1 MKNRPFQLIP
11 SCIKLLFVILVCFSF
26 FSPTQLF
33 ADRQFTITPSAG
45 TGGIITPP
53 NPQNVPE
60 GNSKS
65 FTITPN
71 PGYHIA
77 EVLVDGASVGA
88 VALYTFTNVTA
99 DHTIAASFAP
109 DSQPDFTIASSAGAG
124 GIIVPSGAVTVA
136 SGGSQVFT
144 ITPDTGYHV
153 ADTQVDG
160 ASVGVLSSYTF
171 TNVISDHSIVASFA
185 VNTYTLSYSTGLGG
199 SVNGTTPQTVN
210 YGGTGSTVTAV
221 PDTGY
226 HFVTWSDGVLTVSR
240 TDTNV
245 IADLSVSASFAPDLP
260 QNLTITATAGIH
272 GAIDPSGVVSVP
284 SGGSQSFTATPDA
297 GYHVADMFVDGASV
311 GALSSYTFTNVVADH
326 MITVSFEID
335 SPQTFTITASAGTG
349 GTINPSGAVA
359 VVSGGSQDFTVSP
372 DTGYYIVDILVDGA
386 SVGTTA
392 LYTFTNVTG
401 VHSIAASFAPNT
413 YTLTYTAGAHGSING
428 VSPQMVNYN
437 GNGTPVTAVPDTGY
451 HFVSWSDGILTSS
464 RIDTNVTA
472 DISANASFAADIHT
486 VTFDPQG
493 GSLVVPQMVAH
504 GGLAALPIP
513 PVKATFTFG
522 GWYKEALCTNAW
534 NFGTDAVIADT
545 TLYARW
551 MLNSFTVTFDS
562 QGGSAVISQSVV
574 QGGQVI
580 LPSPPARDNY
590 TFSGWY
596 REASCVTIWNF
607 GIDAVTGNITLY
619 AKWAELSGGGGGGG
633 GLGSQVISIGLS
645 GTSPIMDGNG
655 KVIAPGSVETSDGQL
670 KLDIAEGVYIWNS
683 AGAAQSFLST
693 APLPTPPPSPPQ
705 NTLISAYEMGPDGV
719 TFTPAISMTFHYA
732 DAQVPLGTRESDM
745 VIAWWD
751 GVEWVM
757 LTGKV
762 DTDANTVTAQVSHFT
777 SFALFSREP
786 VQVPPV
792 LKINTPITGTSF
804 DLGSVTLSASIGNLK
819 LTTGEHSNVPGE
831 GRVIYYLDVSIPIVQ
846 GVSALTAPGTYAEGT
861 SESFTWINLAP
872 GPHTLGI
879 QLVQNDGTPFN
890 PPIVAVTTVNIIAPP
905 TSTTPQSPNIVIPGG
920 SSPGSSGGFNPVI
933 IAGLLL
939 PVSIMVIF
947 LMSRRRSLRPRIAVT
962 QAPESPLPNSQSKRF
977 TMAEFVASP
986 ALGSPSNDL
995 SKPGPP
1001 KTERQRATSS
1011 PNDEAG
1017 EYIIRLHNTSS
1028 GALAA
1033 IRDYIQH
1040 TPEIKLLTLNN
1051 CYSDVQ
1057 LCINVGNDIALVA
1070 FLSKMLVNCTVK
1082 REGRIILVNGK
1093 DKAG

>member
-1 MKNRPFQLIP
+1 MKNRPFQLIT
-11 SCIKLLFVILVCFSF
+11 SFIKLLCVVLVCFSF
-26 FSPTQLF
+26 FNPAQLF

-77 EVLVDGASVGA
+77 DVLVDGASVGA
-88 VALYTFTNVTA
+88 VALYTFTNVTS

-109 DSQPDFTIASSAGAG
+109 DTQPSFTIVASAGIG
-124 GIIVPSGAVTVA
+124 GVIEPSATVTVTF
-136 SGGSQVFT
+136 GGTQVFT
-144 ITPDTGYHV
+144 ITSDIGYHI
-153 ADTQVDG
+153 ADVLVDG
-160 ASVGVLSSYTF
+160 ASVGALTSYTF
-171 TNVISDHSIVASFA
+171 TNVIADHSIAASFA
-185 VNTYTLSYSTGLGG
+185 VNTYTLSYAAGPGG

-210 YGGTGSTVTAV
+210 HGGSGSTVTAV
-221 PDTGY
+221 PDIGY
-226 HFVTWSDGVLTVSR
+226 HFVTWSDGILSASR
-240 TDTNV
+240 AETNV
-245 IADLSVSASFAPDLP
+245 FADLSVSASFAPDLP
-260 QNLTITATAGIH
+260 QNLTITATAGNH
-272 GAIDPSGVVSVP
+272 GTIDPSGVVSVP
-284 SGGSQSFTATPDA
+284 SGGSQSFTATPDP
-297 GYHVADMFVDGASV
+297 GYHVADMLIDGASV

-326 MITVSFEID
+326 TITVSFETD
-335 SPQTFTITASAGTG
+335 SPQTFTITAGAGAG

-359 VVSGGSQDFTVSP
+359 VVSGGSQDFIVSP
-372 DTGYYIVDILVDGA
+372 DSGYHIADILVDGA

-392 LYTFTNVTG
+392 SYTFTNVTG
-401 VHSIAASFAPNT
+401 DHSIAASFAINT
-413 YTLTYTAGAHGSING
+413 YTLTYTADVHGSING
-428 VSPQMVNYN
+428 VSPQTVNYN
-437 GNGTPVTAVPDTGY
+437 GNGDPVTAVPDVGY
-451 HFVSWSDGILTSS
+451 HFVSWSDGILTAS
-464 RIDTNVTA
+464 RTDINVTA

-493 GSLVVPQMVAH
+493 GSLVVPQMVGH
-504 GGLAALPIP
+504 GGLAALPVP
-513 PVKATFTFG
+513 PTKPTFTFG
-522 GWYKEALCTNAW
+522 GWYKEALCTNSW
-534 NFGTDAVIADT
+534 NFGTDAVIADI

-551 MLNSFTVTFDS
+551 MLNSYTVTFDS
-562 QGGSAVISQSVV
+562 QGGSAVISQSVAH
-574 QGGQVI
+574 GGQVI

-607 GIDAVTGNITLY
+607 GTDTVTGNVTLY
-619 AKWAELSGGGGGGG
+619 AKWAELSGDGGGGGG
-633 GLGSQVISIGLS
+633 FGSQVIAIGLS
-645 GTSPIMDGNG
+645 GTSPVMDGNG
-655 KVIAPGSVETSDGQL
+655 KAIAPGSVETSDGQL
-670 KLDIAEGVYIWNS
+670 KLDIAVGVSIWNA
-683 AGAAQSFLST
+683 AGAAQSFLSA
-693 APLPTPPPSPPQ
+693 APLDTSPPSPPQ
-705 NTLISAYEMGPDGV
+705 NTLILAYEMGPDGV

-732 DAQVPLGTRESDM
+732 DAQVPPGTLESEM
-745 VIAWWD
+745 AIAWWD

-777 SFALFSREP
+777 SFALFSPAP
-786 VQVPPV
+786 VQAPPT

-804 DLGSVTLSASIGNLK
+804 DLGSVTLSAFVGNLR

-861 SESFTWINLAP
+861 SESFTWNNIAP
-872 GPHTLGI
+872 GAHTLGV

-890 PPIVAVTTVNIIAPP
+890 PPIVAVTTVNIVAQP

-920 SSPGSSGGFNPVI
+920 SSPDSSGGFNPVI
-933 IAGLLL
+933 MAGLLL
-939 PVSIMVIF
+939 PVSIVAIF
-947 LMSRRRSLRPRIAVT
+947 LMSRRRSMQPRTAAT
-962 QAPESPLPNSQSKRF
+962 QTAESPLPTSQTQRV

-986 ALGSPSNDL
+986 ALGSPSNSL

-1001 KTERQRATSS
+1001 KKERQRATSS

-1057 LCINVGNDIALVA
+1057 LCINVGSDIALVA
-1070 FLSKMLVNCTVK
+1070 SLSKMLVNCTVK